1 MINVKKYFN
10 MLLGRKFDTSEFIK
24 TFLPLLQESGV
35 GEFNLDELSKK
46 LYYYYKTSQFKEIFE
61 ELSINDYEEK
71 LNITEVVEQEKNLA
85 QNLWYEDSKPEKI
98 YLNYPSYMPLNVWK
112 SNLSRDGLNKLTK
125 IACDFSTRYKIEITS
140 ISPLNI
146 YSLNPNKKFYYLG
159 SGISNRK
166 EIRWDLITDGDIK
179 NIKIQN
185 NNGNFFFENPEEI
198 ENKLLLKN
206 NTIKA
211 LYLKNAKYAIIQ
223 GFINNEIKKIKV
235 YTELLDKYTLEQIKN
250 LGNTIYKTDENLID
264 EGKPYVRKIKI

>member
-10 MLLGRKFDTSEFIK
+10 MLLGRKFDISEFIK

-140 ISPLNI
+140 ICPLNI

-159 SGISNRK
+159 SGIYNNQK
-166 EIRWDLITDGDIK
+166 IRWDLITDGDVK
-179 NIKIQN
+179 NIQMQKN
-185 NNGNFFFENPEEI
+185 KGNFFFENPEKNATKI
-198 ENKLLLKN
+198 LLKN

-211 LYLKNAKYAIIQ
+211 LYLKNAKYALLQGII
-223 GFINNEIKKIKV
+223 NDEIKKVKV
-235 YTELLDKYTLEQIKN
+235 YTEILDKYTLEQIKN
-250 LGNTIYKTDENLID
+250 IGNTVYDEDNLID
-264 EGKPYVRKIKI
+264 EDKPYIRKIKI